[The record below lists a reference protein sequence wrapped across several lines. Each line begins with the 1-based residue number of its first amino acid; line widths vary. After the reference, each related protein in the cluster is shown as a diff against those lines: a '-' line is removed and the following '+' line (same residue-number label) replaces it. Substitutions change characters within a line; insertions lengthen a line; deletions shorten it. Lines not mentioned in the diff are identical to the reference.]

1 MPRIVY
7 VIDTSWLLEFYEVP
21 NHCTKIRLEKVKEKF
36 KIAVKNKST
45 FILPL
50 AVIFEYCNH
59 IAQINTGN
67 LRKKYATDFWSH
79 MQMSRKDTVPYLILP
94 AADLPEID
102 VDVERFA
109 ATYAIQGIGLV
120 DIQVERIAKEWAEK
134 PGYIVHIWSFYGLLK
149 ALEPNIEPNP
159 ID

>member
-1 MPRIVY
+1 MSRIIY
-7 VIDTSWLLEFYEVP
+7 VIDTSWLLEFYAVP
-21 NHCTKIRLEKVKEKF
+21 NHYAEHRSEKIKERF
-36 KIAVKNKST
+36 RIAVKNKST

-59 IAQINTGN
+59 LAQISTGG
-67 LRKKYATDFWSH
+67 LRKKYAVNFWSD
-79 MQMSRKDTVPYLILP
+79 MQMSRENTVPYLILP

-109 ATYAIQGIGLV
+109 STYAVQGIGLV

-134 PGYIVHIWSFYGLLK
+134 PGYTVHIWSFDEQLK
-149 ALEPNIEPNP
+149 ALEPNAEPNI